1 MHSTLEALL
10 DEVAKIDP
18 EKAAH
23 LRWVGPHLK
32 EEGTI
37 AAARQFL
44 AANAGVAR
52 ARSAGPREPLLEVD
66 MGLDPDEPT
75 GLFEAYE
82 EGTLSDE
89 PT

>member
-52 ARSAGPREPLLEVD
+52 ARSAGPCSRWTWAWT
-66 MGLDPDEPT
+66 PT
-75 GLFEAYE
+75 SPPACSRLMKRAR
-82 EGTLSDE
+82 
-89 PT
+89 